1 MPWFITAICKRET
14 MESLLAKSPNR
25 NPKYLPSRSRTFGFY
40 NTYNEAYEAVDTNR
54 GSMEECVYDYIVME
68 YIEPG
73 IHSEVHS
80 AQWWEWDTVNKKW
93 KFLPDEDAPCEFAGI
108 CNWALG

>member
-1 MPWFITAICKRET
+1 MPWFITAICKRTT

-25 NPKYLPSRSRTFGFY
+25 DPKYLPPRSRTFGFY
-40 NTYNEAYEAVDTNR
+40 NTYSEAYEAVKENY
-54 GSMEECVYDYIVME
+54 GNMEECVYDYIVME

-73 IHSEVHS
+73 IHPMVHYV
-80 AQWWEWDTVNKKW
+80 QWWEWDIEKNKW
-93 KFLPDEDAPCEFAGI
+93 IFLSEEDAPKEFVGI